1 MKTLQE
7 YYELPMLDN
16 NVRDKM
22 HNKLIET
29 ILDGKDKYH
38 NDIAEMIDY
47 FITEMGNADFIRLSD
62 KILNKKEVL

>member
-7 YYELPMLDN
+7 YYELPMLDSK
-16 NVRDKM
+16 VRDKM
-22 HNKLIET
+22 HNKLIEM
-29 ILDGKDKYH
+29 ILDDKDKYH

-62 KILNKKEVL
+62 KILNKTEVL

>member
-7 YYELPMLDN
+7 YNEMPVLDTK
-16 NVRDKM
+16 VRDKL

-29 ILDGKDKYH
+29 ILDDKDKYH

-47 FITEMGNADFIRLSD
+47 FVTELGNADFIRFSD
-62 KILNKKEVL
+62 KILTKKGVL

>member
-7 YYELPMLDN
+7 YYELPMLDSK
-16 NVRDKM
+16 VRDKM

-29 ILDGKDKYH
+29 ILDDKDKYH

-62 KILNKKEVL
+62 KILTKKGVL